1 MGLIVGIDATNLRGG
16 GGVTHLVE
24 LLNAAELAN
33 HGIRKIVIWG
43 GEQTLQKL
51 PSRAWLEK
59 ISPEGLNQGLV
70 KRIIWQRLSLSSAAR
85 TALCDVLFVPGGSY
99 SGDFEPIVTMSRNL
113 LPFEWREL
121 RRYGMRPTSLKL
133 LILRY
138 TQSRSYRSAD
148 GVIFLTEYAK
158 NAVLKVTGSFS
169 GQKVIIPHGVSP
181 RFQLAPKEQK
191 PIREYSEINPFRLLY
206 VSIID
211 QYKHQWH
218 LIEAVHTLRSQG
230 FPVTLDLIGPAYP
243 LALTRLRA
251 AIVEFDPDKVWVRYH
266 GAVSHEALNSLYAQ
280 ADLGVFASSC
290 ENLPNIL
297 LETMAAALPVACSN
311 RGPMP
316 EVLGEAGLYFDPEN
330 PVEIAQ
336 TLRKYLDSSAL
347 RSQKLKASV
356 KRSQQYTWEK
366 CANETFA
373 FLSKIGLGKT
383 KG

>member
-24 LLNAAELAN
+24 LLNAVELAS

-43 GEQTLQKL
+43 GEQTLKKL
-51 PSRAWLEK
+51 PSRSWLEK
-59 ISPEGLNQGLV
+59 ISPEALNQGLV
-70 KRIIWQRLSLSSAAR
+70 KRTFWQRLALSSAVR
-85 TALCDVLFVPGGSY
+85 NALCDVLFVPGGSY

-121 RRYGMRPTSLKL
+121 RRYGMRPMCLKL

-158 NAVLKVTGSFS
+158 NAVLKVTGPVS
-169 GQKVIIPHGVSP
+169 GQKAVIPHGVST
-181 RFQLAPKEQK
+181 RFQSAPKEQK
-191 PIREYSEINPFRLLY
+191 PIRDYSQMNPFRLLY
-206 VSIID
+206 VSTID

-218 LIEAVHTLRSQG
+218 LIEAVHTLRAQG
-230 FPVTLDLIGPAYP
+230 FQLTLDLIGPAYSVS
-243 LALTRLRA
+243 LTRLRA

-266 GAVSHEALNSLYAQ
+266 GAVPHEALNGFYAQ

-316 EVLGEAGLYFDPEN
+316 EVLGDAGLYFDPEN

-347 RSQKLKASV
+347 RSQKSKASF
-356 KRSQQYTWEK
+356 KRSQQYTWER
-366 CANETFA
+366 CANDTFA
-373 FLSKIGLGKT
+373 FLSKMGLGKI